1 MLSIGTVVMGVQDL
15 ERAVGFWTRALEY
28 VPRDPVAPG
37 DRFVVLV
44 PASGPG
50 ARLALQVSESPA
62 EEHPRVHVDLYA
74 GDAADQA
81 AEVERLVGLG
91 AGRVAW
97 DLYPDDPDFV
107 VLADPDGNRFC
118 VIDTQHGAPPPLR
131 PIGRVASPLT
141 ERERAPKQGH
151 EGSPEAWLEL
161 DPALA
166 EGLAD
171 LRPGERVIVL
181 TWFDR
186 AERDVLRVRP
196 RDDPRAEMRG
206 VFSTRSPDRPN
217 PIGLHPVEIVEVD
230 GSRLRVRDMEALDGT
245 PILDL
250 KPVLDRS
257 EGA

>member
-1 MLSIGTVVMGVQDL
+1 MLSIGTVVMGVEDL
-15 ERAVGFWTRALEY
+15 GRAAMFWTRALGY
-28 VPRDPVAPG
+28 VPRDPLGPG
-37 DRFVVLV
+37 DDFAVLV
-44 PASGPG
+44 PAAGPG
-50 ARLALQVSESPA
+50 ARLALQVSETPVRD
-62 EEHPRVHVDLYA
+62 HPRTHLDLYA

-91 AGRVAW
+91 AARVDW

-107 VLADPDGNRFC
+107 VLADPEGNRFC
-118 VIDTQHGAPPPLR
+118 VIDTQHGAAPPLR

-151 EGSPEAWLEL
+151 EGSPEAWLDL
-161 DPALA
+161 DPAVA
-166 EGLAD
+166 DGLAD
-171 LRPGERVIVL
+171 LRPGDRVIVL

-196 RDDPRAEMRG
+196 RDDPRAPMTG

-217 PIGLHPVEIVEVD
+217 PIGLHPVVIVAVD
-230 GSRLRVRDMEALDGT
+230 GPRLRVRDLEALDGT

-250 KPVLDRS
+250 KPVLDRG